1 MIAGQAP
8 ISRRIVFVN
17 RYYDPDRSATSQ
29 MLTDLARGLARRGFN
44 VHVVASRQLYDEPGT
59 RLVPD
64 ETLFGVRVHRVAT
77 TRFGR
82 NRLLGRAMDYASF
95 FLTCAA
101 MLLKLLRPGDVLV
114 AKTDPPLLSIL
125 AAPIA
130 KAKRAA
136 LINWQQDVFPEV
148 ASHLGA
154 NPLPRWLDSLLRRLR
169 DASLRAARMNVLIG
183 CRMREYLAARGI
195 PVSKLCVIENWA
207 DDRAIQPKP
216 TGASGLRARLGLL
229 DRFVVCYSGNL
240 GRAHEFETLL
250 GAADALKEDP
260 AFMFL
265 IIGSGA
271 KMEALKRGVATRAL
285 GNFCFLPYQ
294 PRDTLEDSLAAADV
308 HIVSLLPALEG
319 LIVPSKVYGIL
330 AAGRPLIF
338 IGDTDGDIVRV
349 IERGQCGRVVRAGE
363 STALRDALRNL
374 AMEPEALAQMGARA
388 RRLLCEE
395 YSLQRALERWVA
407 LIESLML
414 SIDFGWRRRFAA
426 LFGHWRTL
434 ARIRRG

>member
-29 MLTDLARGLARRGFN
+29 MLTDLARGLAASGFD
-44 VHVVASRQLYDEPGT
+44 VQVVSSRQLYDEPGT

-64 ETLFGVRVHRVAT
+64 ETLFGVRIHRVAT

-95 FLTCAA
+95 YLTCAV
-101 MLLKLLRPGDVLV
+101 MLLKLLRKGDVLV

-130 KAKRAA
+130 KTRRAV
-136 LINWQQDVFPEV
+136 LVNWQQDVFPEI

-154 NPLPRWLDSLLRRLR
+154 NPLPQWLDGLLKRLR
-169 DASLRAARMNVLIG
+169 DASLRTAQMNVLIG
-183 CRMREYLAARGI
+183 VRMREYMVARGI

-207 DDRAIQPKP
+207 DDHAIQPKA
-216 TGASGLRARLGLL
+216 TAASRLRVRLGLA

-250 GAADALKEDP
+250 GAADALKDQS

-271 KMEALKRGVATRAL
+271 KMQALKRGAEARAL
-285 GNFCFLPYQ
+285 DNFCFLPYQ
-294 PRDTLEDSLAAADV
+294 SRDTLEDSLAAADV

-319 LIVPSKVYGIL
+319 LIVPSKVYGIM

-338 IGDTDGDIVRV
+338 IGDPDGDIGRV
-349 IERGQCGRVVRAGE
+349 IERARCGRFVRVGE
-363 STALRDALRNL
+363 TIALRDVLRNL
-374 AMEPEALAQMGARA
+374 ATEPEALAQMGARA
-388 RRLLCEE
+388 RRLLSEE
-395 YSLQRALERWVA
+395 YSLRRALERWVA
-407 LIESLML
+407 LIESM
-414 SIDFGWRRRFAA
+414 
-426 LFGHWRTL
+426 
-434 ARIRRG
+434 

>member
-1 MIAGQAP
+1 MIAAEEP
-8 ISRRIVFVN
+8 VSRRIVFVN
-17 RYYDPDRSATSQ
+17 RYYDPDQSATSQ
-29 MLTDLARGLARRGFN
+29 MLTDLAKGLAARGFD
-44 VHVVASRQLYDEPGT
+44 VHVVSSRQLYDDPGT
-59 RLVPD
+59 RLAPN
-64 ETLFGVRVHRVAT
+64 ETLSGVRVHRIAT

-82 NRLLGRAMDYASF
+82 NHLPGRAMDYASF
-95 FLTCAA
+95 YFTCAI

-125 AAPIA
+125 AAPIT

-154 NPLPRWLDSLLRRLR
+154 NPLPSWLDKCLRRLR

-183 CRMREYLAARGI
+183 GRMREYLAARGI
-195 PVSKLCVIENWA
+195 PASKLCVIENWA
-207 DDRAIQPKP
+207 DDHAIQPKP
-216 TGASGLRARLGLL
+216 KTASALRTRLGLI

-250 GAADALKEDP
+250 GAADALKREP
-260 AFMFL
+260 TFIFL

-285 GNFCFLPYQ
+285 DNFRFLPYQ

-308 HIVSLLPALEG
+308 HLVSLLPALEG

-338 IGDTDGDIVRV
+338 IGDMDGDIGRIIERAQCGQFVRV
-349 IERGQCGRVVRAGE
+349 GD
-363 STALRDALRNL
+363 STALGEALRNL
-374 AMEPEALAQMGARA
+374 AAEPEGMAEMGARA
-388 RRLLCEE
+388 RQLLCEE
-395 YSLQRALERWVA
+395 YSLQRALERWVT
-407 LIESLML
+407 LVES
-414 SIDFGWRRRFAA
+414 
-426 LFGHWRTL
+426 T
-434 ARIRRG
+434 

>member
-1 MIAGQAP
+1 MIAAEKQ
-8 ISRRIVFVN
+8 ISRQIVFAN
-17 RYYDPDRSATSQ
+17 RYYDPDQSATSQ
-29 MLTDLARGLARRGFN
+29 MLTDLARGLAASGFD
-44 VHVVASRQLYDEPGT
+44 VHVVSSRQLYDDPGT

-82 NRLLGRAMDYASF
+82 NHLLGRAMDYASF
-95 FLTCAA
+95 YVTCAI
-101 MLLKLLRPGDVLV
+101 MLLKLLRSGDVLV

-136 LINWQQDVFPEV
+136 LINWLQDVFPEV

-154 NPLPRWLDSLLRRLR
+154 NPLPHWLDSLLRRLR
-169 DASLRAARMNVLIG
+169 DASLRAARMNVVIG
-183 CRMREYLAARGI
+183 GRMREHLAARGI

-207 DDRAIQPKP
+207 DDHAIQPKP
-216 TGASGLRARLGLL
+216 TAASALRTRLGLI

-250 GAADALKEDP
+250 GAADALKGDP
-260 AFMFL
+260 TFVFL

-285 GNFCFLPYQ
+285 DNFCFLPHQ
-294 PRDTLEDSLAAADV
+294 PRDTLEDNLAAADV
-308 HIVSLLPALEG
+308 HLVSLLPTLEG

-338 IGDTDGDIVRV
+338 IGDTDGDIGRI
-349 IERGQCGRVVRAGE
+349 IERAQCGRFVRVGE
-363 STALRDALRNL
+363 STALGDALRTL
-374 AMEPEALAQMGARA
+374 ATEPEALAQMGARA
-388 RRLLCEE
+388 RQLLCEE

-407 LIESLML
+407 IIES
-414 SIDFGWRRRFAA
+414 R
-426 LFGHWRTL
+426 
-434 ARIRRG
+434 

>member
-1 MIAGQAP
+1 MIAAEKR
-8 ISRRIVFVN
+8 ISRQIVFAN
-17 RYYDPDRSATSQ
+17 RYYDPDQSATSQ
-29 MLTDLARGLARRGFN
+29 MLTDLARGLAASGFD
-44 VHVVASRQLYDEPGT
+44 VHIVCSRQLYDDPGT
-59 RLVPD
+59 RLVAD
-64 ETLFGVRVHRVAT
+64 ETIFGVRVHRVAT

-82 NRLLGRAMDYASF
+82 NHLLGRALDYASF
-95 FLTCAA
+95 YVTCAI

-130 KAKRAA
+130 KAKRVA

-154 NPLPRWLDSLLRRLR
+154 NPLPHWLDSLLRRLR
-169 DASLRAARMNVLIG
+169 DASLRAATMNVLIG
-183 CRMREYLAARGI
+183 GRMREYLAARGI

-207 DDRAIQPKP
+207 DDHAIRPKP
-216 TGASGLRARLGLL
+216 TAASALRTRLCLA

-250 GAADALKEDP
+250 GAADALKGQP
-260 AFMFL
+260 TFVFL

-285 GNFCFLPYQ
+285 DNFCFLPYQ

-308 HIVSLLPALEG
+308 HLVSLLPALEG

-330 AAGRPLIF
+330 SAGRPSIF
-338 IGDTDGDIVRV
+338 IGDPDGDVGRIIERARCGRSVRV
-349 IERGQCGRVVRAGE
+349 GE
-363 STALRDALRNL
+363 SSALGDALRTL
-374 AMEPEALAQMGARA
+374 AAEPEELAQMGARA
-388 RRLLCEE
+388 RQLLCAE
-395 YSLQRALERWVA
+395 YSLQRALERWVTI
-407 LIESLML
+407 LES
-414 SIDFGWRRRFAA
+414 R
-426 LFGHWRTL
+426 
-434 ARIRRG
+434 

>member
-29 MLTDLARGLARRGFN
+29 MLTDLARGLAASGFD
-44 VHVVASRQLYDEPGT
+44 VQVVSSRQLYDEPGT

-64 ETLFGVRVHRVAT
+64 ETLFGVRIHRVAT

-82 NRLLGRAMDYASF
+82 HRLLGRAMDYASF
-95 FLTCAA
+95 YLTCAV
-101 MLLKLLRPGDVLV
+101 MLLKLLRKGDVLV

-130 KAKRAA
+130 KTRRAV
-136 LINWQQDVFPEV
+136 LVNWQQDVFPEI

-154 NPLPRWLDSLLRRLR
+154 NPLPQWLDGLLKRLR
-169 DASLRAARMNVLIG
+169 DASLRTAKMNVLIG
-183 CRMREYLAARGI
+183 VRMREYMVARGI

-207 DDRAIQPKP
+207 DDHAIQPKA
-216 TGASGLRARLGLL
+216 TAASGLRVRLGLA

-250 GAADALKEDP
+250 GAADALKDQS

-271 KMEALKRGVATRAL
+271 KMEALKRGAEARAL
-285 GNFCFLPYQ
+285 DNFCFLPYQ
-294 PRDTLEDSLAAADV
+294 SRDTLEDSLAAADV

-319 LIVPSKVYGIL
+319 LIVPSKVYGIM

-338 IGDTDGDIVRV
+338 IGDPDGDIGRVIVRARCGRFVRV
-349 IERGQCGRVVRAGE
+349 GE
-363 STALRDALRNL
+363 TIALRDVLRNL
-374 AMEPEALAQMGARA
+374 ATEPEALAQMGARA
-388 RRLLCEE
+388 RRLLSEE
-395 YSLQRALERWVA
+395 YSLRRALERWVA
-407 LIESLML
+407 LIESM
-414 SIDFGWRRRFAA
+414 
-426 LFGHWRTL
+426 
-434 ARIRRG
+434 